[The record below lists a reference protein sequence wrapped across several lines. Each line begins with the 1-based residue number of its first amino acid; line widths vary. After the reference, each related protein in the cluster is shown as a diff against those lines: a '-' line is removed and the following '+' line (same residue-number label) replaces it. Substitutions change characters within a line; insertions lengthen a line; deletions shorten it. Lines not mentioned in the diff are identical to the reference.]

1 VTELR
6 VENAVSN
13 PDAPWNAYDHLVALY
28 ARISHMRAMGRHLV
42 DLPEVAMQI
51 FKVLWPGEDVP
62 ANLTLLCQHLEDA
75 GERFSEW
82 KRSSARAGADAALR
96 VVCSWYKEL
105 DLDALHSLCGQA
117 PIDTDPALTAK
128 RQDRAYRVAQFAR
141 TSIFIPPPADTKD
154 EISEDEEEDGASEDE
169 DYAPE
174 EGDAPPEQAPEAPEA
189 GPEPPV
195 A

>member
-6 VENAVSN
+6 AENAVSS
-13 PDAPWNAYDHLVALY
+13 PDAPWNAYDHLVALA
-28 ARISHMRAMGRHLV
+28 ARISHMIAVDRHLV
-42 DLPEVAMQI
+42 DLPEVGMQI
-51 FKVLWPGEDVP
+51 FKIMWPEEEVP
-62 ANLTLLCQHLEDA
+62 VNLTLLAQRLKDV

-82 KRSSARAGADAALR
+82 KRSSAHAGADAALR

-154 EISEDEEEDGASEDE
+154 EISEDEVEDVSEDE
-169 DYAPE
+169 EEAPE
-174 EGDAPPEQAPEAPEA
+174 DDAPPEQAPEA
-189 GPEPPV
+189 GPQAPV